1 MKGYILALVLLLFNV
16 INALSYPDP
25 IVKLLRKR
33 RSQISENWGDDS
45 PSILLQPTYDS
56 EHNIADYLLHLS
68 KQSRLLESPLPVA
81 GDNYYH
87 EDNRLLQYKPPPF
100 LPSYKLS
107 GQNYN
112 ILPYRDFYSS
122 FSHSEQSSSLQSSF
136 LYDDKYNRLL
146 NRFNPFQPSD
156 GLYGKNKLP
165 FLSSD
170 LLNEYLC
177 ILLYG
182 KNKVPFLS
190 SDHLNDYNLL
200 PYRHYDA
207 YFTYSKQSPAFLPFF
222 VNVDKYNRFPDQF
235 NSFQPSD
242 GLYGKNKVPFLSS
255 DLLNDYN
262 LLPYRHYDPYFIYSK
277 QYPAFL
283 PFFVNVD
290 KYNRFPNRFNSFQ
303 PSDGLYGKN
312 KVPFLSSD
320 LLNDY
325 NLLPY
330 RHYDPY
336 LIYSRQSPA
345 FLPFFV
351 NVDKYNR
358 FPNRFNPFQPS
369 DGLYGKS
376 KVPFLSSDLL
386 NDYNLLPYRHYDPY
400 LIYSRQ
406 SPAFLPFFV
415 NVDKYNRFPNRF
427 NPFQPSDGLYGKSKV
442 PFLSSDL
449 LNDYNLL
456 PYRHYDPYFI
466 YSKQSPAFL
475 PFFVNVDKY
484 NRFPNRFNPF
494 QPSDGLYGKN
504 KVPFLSSDLLNDYNL
519 LPYRHYDPYLIY
531 SRKSPAFLPF
541 FVNVDKYNRFPNRF
555 KPFQPSDGL
564 YGKNKVPFLSSDLL
578 NDYNLLPYRHYDPY
592 LIYSR
597 KSPAFLPFF
606 VNVDK
611 YNRFPNR
618 FKPFQPSDG
627 LYGKNKVPFL
637 SSDLLNDYNLL
648 PYRHYDPYLIY
659 SRQSPAFLPFFVNV
673 DKYNR
678 FPNRFKPF
686 QPSDG
691 LYGKNK
697 VLFLS
702 SDLLYD
708 YNLFPYPCFFDSKQ
722 PLLLP
727 PYFLDDY
734 KYDVSPKQL
743 HPLLPSYKWPGENKT
758 PFLSSDIIGSDDLPQ
773 FRDGF
778 LLPAPYDNEYSI
790 LSKQSSRW
798 YRSEYSGSQFRS
810 PFLKDQL

>member
-170 LLNEYLC
+170 L
-177 ILLYG
+177 
-182 KNKVPFLS
+182 
-190 SDHLNDYNLL
+190 LNDYNLL